1 MTLGTTNSPNTI
13 RQSLEPQRNLTD
25 YVMKDSSADINF
37 TKCFGETHDAIN
49 GAYQPTEEFFIENS
63 QDREPI
69 NFKHY
74 VQEVQ
79 CLD

>member
-1 MTLGTTNSPNTI
+1 
-13 RQSLEPQRNLTD
+13 
-25 YVMKDSSADINF
+25 MKDSNADINI